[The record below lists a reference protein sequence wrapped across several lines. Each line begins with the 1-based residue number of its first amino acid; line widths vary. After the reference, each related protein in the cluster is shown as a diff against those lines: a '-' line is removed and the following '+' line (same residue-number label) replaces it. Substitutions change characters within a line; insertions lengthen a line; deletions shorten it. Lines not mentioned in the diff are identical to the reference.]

1 LLGSAVYGQA
11 GEEQQNNRGGK
22 YLIDRGSSIEEEVFV
37 DQQTWHVEGLD
48 INQTEEV
55 LKPNDSKVFIPFLGI
70 AFKNRDDKIYQLELT
85 DPLMKYGKS
94 KVLLQEPLATQ
105 APRDKAYSS
114 GYDLTLSPE
123 DIQPFMLNQL
133 PIRPDSIKVSIRAEI
148 TDSEW
153 SDLSINYK
161 SQQKSNK
168 SFLREIDISRSVM
181 VKIEPFDWSPVTSIA
196 PMIDWDRTFTITHRY
211 FIAADMDIPYAIVE
225 RRDGKY
231 NVAIYEDITKSEAPK
246 NKAGSFIRAVPN
258 PVINDLSIEVN
269 NFPEGAYTLKVKNI
283 LGEVKVE
290 KTINF
295 VATDYFPIDISNLRK
310 GSYFYSLEDANG
322 NTISTKRLIIIKP

>member
-168 SFLREIDISRSVM
+168 SFLREIDIC
-181 VKIEPFDWSPVTSIA
+181 
-196 PMIDWDRTFTITHRY
+196 H
-211 FIAADMDIPYAIVE
+211 
-225 RRDGKY
+225 
-231 NVAIYEDITKSEAPK
+231 
-246 NKAGSFIRAVPN
+246 
-258 PVINDLSIEVN
+258 
-269 NFPEGAYTLKVKNI
+269 
-283 LGEVKVE
+283 
-290 KTINF
+290 
-295 VATDYFPIDISNLRK
+295 LRGHHK
-310 GSYFYSLEDANG
+310 
-322 NTISTKRLIIIKP
+322 K